1 MDHCIV
7 NRYIVATYAWLPPLL
22 WLFCDTC
29 RDRWSIIIISWTE
42 WVEYYS
48 FIFLSPYHPTW
59 VLETSYSCRILSIY
73 VLFIIIMTMIII
85 TIHHYIIITT
95 IRITIIPIPIPV
107 YHYLMYH
114 IKSHI
119 PLLIF
124 TQQRPYQYLL
134 LISDRGWCPSILR
147 LPSTYTLLDGYLQW

>member
-1 MDHCIV
+1 MSRILFI
-7 NRYIVATYAWLPPLL
+7 YILVAISFHLL
-22 WLFCDTC
+22 
-29 RDRWSIIIISWTE
+29 
-42 WVEYYS
+42 
-48 FIFLSPYHPTW
+48 
-59 VLETSYSCRILSIY
+59 LETSYSCRILSIY
-73 VLFIIIMTMIII
+73 VLFIIIVHRHHDNDHQNRRDHHHIII

-95 IRITIIPIPIPV
+95 IRISIIPIPIPV

-147 LPSTYTLLDGYLQW
+147 LPSTHTLLDGYLQW